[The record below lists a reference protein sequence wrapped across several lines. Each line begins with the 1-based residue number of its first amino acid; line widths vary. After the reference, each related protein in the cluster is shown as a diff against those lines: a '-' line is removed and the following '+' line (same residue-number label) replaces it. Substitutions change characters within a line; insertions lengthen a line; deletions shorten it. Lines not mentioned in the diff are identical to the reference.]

1 MAAGDETS
9 GPEDLVA
16 SSSDDNRARCPEES
30 SSEDSDEEEEN
41 ALEENAAEVAAVLV
55 TEVRAERRSDAR
67 RTRAVCLFFC
77 SAHCVLK
84 MFWTMC
90 WGAVQAEGEGGGKP
104 PPVVRCLTRTTRSGD
119 LSMDR

>member
-16 SSSDDNRARCPEES
+16 SSSDDNRARCLEES
-30 SSEDSDEEEEN
+30 SSEDSDAEEED

-55 TEVRAERRSDAR
+55 TEVRAERGSDAR
-67 RTRAVCLFFC
+67 RTRAVCLSFC
-77 SAHCVLK
+77 LAHCVLK

-90 WGAVQAEGEGGGKP
+90 WGAVQVEGEGGGKP
-104 PPVVRCLTRTTRSGD
+104 PPVAEGLTPFLSTR
-119 LSMDR
+119 MDG